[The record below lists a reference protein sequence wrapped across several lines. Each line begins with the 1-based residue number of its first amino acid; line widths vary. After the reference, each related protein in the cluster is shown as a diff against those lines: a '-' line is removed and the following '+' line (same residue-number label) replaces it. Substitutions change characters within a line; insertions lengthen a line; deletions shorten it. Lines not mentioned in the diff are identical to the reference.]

1 MERLRWS
8 GFFSTEPVGLSQGTP
23 AQITEHILNKRWVLK
38 PQDKDM
44 IVMWHRFGYELAG
57 RNHTIQSSLV
67 VKGSDAVRTAMATT
81 VGLPLGIAA
90 RLLLEG
96 SIRTRGV
103 AIPVWPELY
112 IPILAELKQ
121 HGIKFFEQRS

>member
-1 MERLRWS
+1 
-8 GFFSTEPVGLSQGTP
+8 
-23 AQITEHILNKRWVLK
+23 
-38 PQDKDM
+38 M